1 MALDIKPN
9 EARNI
14 NELLD
19 LITAEKKRMR
29 YSLYQPHLV
38 SEMKANITAVSDAL
52 KHAID
57 KAAMITHTKAKGID
71 DLCPE
76 VSKHISILTV
86 CVKIINFGLCECAA
100 NALLNA
106 TITVFDSVHKLFSF
120 INQHSNTNDQTL
132 TTLVG
137 LIWKVKRAH
146 I

>member
-1 MALDIKPN
+1 
-9 EARNI
+9 
-14 NELLD
+14 
-19 LITAEKKRMR
+19 MR

-38 SEMKANITAVSDAL
+38 SEMKTNITAVSDAL

-86 CVKIINFGLCECAA
+86 SGKIINFGLCECAA

-106 TITVFDSVHKLFSF
+106 TITVFDYVHKLFSF
-120 INQHSNTNDQTL
+120 INQHSNTNSTNDQTL

-137 LIWKVKRAH
+137 LIWEVKRAH